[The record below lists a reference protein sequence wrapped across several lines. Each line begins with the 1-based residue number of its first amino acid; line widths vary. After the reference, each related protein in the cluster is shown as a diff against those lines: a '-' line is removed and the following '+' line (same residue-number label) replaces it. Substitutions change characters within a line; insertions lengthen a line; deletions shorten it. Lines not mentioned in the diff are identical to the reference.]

1 MQTPPYVGW
10 RRIKRTGG
18 SSCGSFFRSGLY
30 HPFMENRP
38 LQVLVVDDNVDAA
51 ETIAMLLEAFGHQ
64 TAIVHDGLEVVEAA
78 RHFRPDV
85 ILLDVG
91 LPGINGYQAAALLR
105 EESLFGQTLMVAL
118 TGWGSDAHRR
128 ASREAGF
135 NFHLTKP
142 VEAEALLEVLARAR
156 RRGPRG

>member
-1 MQTPPYVGW
+1 
-10 RRIKRTGG
+10 
-18 SSCGSFFRSGLY
+18 
-30 HPFMENRP
+30 MENSP

-51 ETIAMLLEAFGHQ
+51 EAIAMLLESFGHH
-64 TAIVHDGLEVVEAA
+64 TTTVHDGLEVVGAA

-105 EESLFGQTLMVAL
+105 EGALVEHTLMVAV

-128 ASREAGF
+128 ASHEAGF
-135 NFHLTKP
+135 DVHLTKP
-142 VEAEALLEVLARAR
+142 VEAKALLEVLAQAR
-156 RRGPRG
+156 RRGADA